1 MALGEP
7 YLGLDN
13 MVPSPKNLMPRNGW
27 RSKSTPKSN
36 SVVSLLGSRVPHQ
49 GQAGHYV
56 GMAIGEVETTMTAMD
71 SARQYQ
77 PDNSTLSMA
86 RASPP
91 FATLCYQSR
100 AKRRPS
106 SEDLSQLVIEAR
118 ERNRQFGVTGML
130 VHEGDRFFQWLEGP
144 GVALEGLWS
153 SIRRDERH
161 SDIELLGEGLTP
173 TRLFSE
179 WDLRFLHRRDGDR
192 RILDGA
198 AKPAPVE
205 TESTETSGPLRLA
218 ELALAG
224 DEASLE
230 TFVLDRR
237 AAGEEARA
245 ICRTLLEPAAHLL
258 GDWWCEDRCDSF
270 AVSIALSKLQNLAR
284 GLEAGQAR
292 GLRVAI
298 TGQRVLISPTPK
310 ETHLLGAVLLGGFFR
325 QAGWR
330 VQAEFPQSDA
340 ELVGLV
346 STHWFDAIALT
357 LSDVFTRRD
366 RLAALVKTIADVRA
380 ASRNPTMA
388 VIVGGRAFRT
398 EPSRE
403 ADRVGADVHYV
414 SAGDAV
420 GDLDYWLFTHR
431 FASEDAP
438 ASDDNAEAV
447 GLRPIDLVRM
457 ITPALSRRVERLTKT
472 SNRSDA

>member
-1 MALGEP
+1 MGR
-7 YLGLDN
+7 G
-13 MVPSPKNLMPRNGW
+13 G
-27 RSKSTPKSN
+27 
-36 SVVSLLGSRVPHQ
+36 
-49 GQAGHYV
+49 
-56 GMAIGEVETTMTAMD
+56 
-71 SARQYQ
+71 
-77 PDNSTLSMA
+77 
-86 RASPP
+86 PP

-106 SEDLSQLVIEAR
+106 SEDLAQLVLEAR

-144 GVALEGLWS
+144 GAALEGLWS
-153 SIRRDERH
+153 SIRRDDRH
-161 SDIELLGEGLTP
+161 DDIELLGEGVTP
-173 TRLFSE
+173 IRLFSE
-179 WDLRFLHRRDGDR
+179 WDLRFLHRRDGD
-192 RILDGA
+192 
-198 AKPAPVE
+198 KPALDSSE
-205 TESTETSGPLRLA
+205 TPAPAETDTPETSMCLRIA
-218 ELALAG
+218 ELALAS
-224 DEASLE
+224 DEAGLE
-230 TFVLDRR
+230 ALVRGRR
-237 AAGEEARA
+237 AAGDEPRA
-245 ICRTLLEPAAHLL
+245 ICRTLLEPAAHIL

-298 TGQRVLISPTPK
+298 TGQRVLISPPPR

-388 VIVGGRAFRT
+388 VIVGGRAFRA

-403 ADRVGADVHYV
+403 ADRVGADVHYT

-420 GDLDYWLFTHR
+420 DDLDYWLFTHR
-431 FASEDAP
+431 FAAEEPQAP
-438 ASDDNAEAV
+438 DDVGAAE
-447 GLRPIDLVRM
+447 LRPIDLVKM
-457 ITPALSRRVERLTKT
+457 ITPALSRRVERLAKT
-472 SNRSDA
+472 SKRPDA